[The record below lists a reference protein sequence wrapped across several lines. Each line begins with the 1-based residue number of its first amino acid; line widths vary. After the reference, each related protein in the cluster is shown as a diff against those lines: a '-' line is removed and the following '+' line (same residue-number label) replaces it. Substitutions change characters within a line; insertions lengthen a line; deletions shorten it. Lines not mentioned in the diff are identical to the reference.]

1 MSLRLLPFRQ
11 YHDND
16 VINMF
21 ALEDGS
27 VNENVTGVGN
37 GDAGVFVK
45 VTAGDFNADP
55 VAYGA
60 DSYLGKTDYP
70 HVGFAQYPK
79 VAKKV
84 APVTSGDMPV
94 GLTLSQTAKFDENG
108 EKLLYY
114 PQKLAELHAVLP
126 GQAVPIA
133 TKGIFTITAN
143 AFDGTITGGDYAVG
157 TGIRVSDSNAGKV
170 TGVAP
175 SNAASIGMV
184 IGTGSRTSRT
194 TTDQFAG
201 EYLVIKLG

>member
-27 VNENVTGVGN
+27 VNESVTGVGN

-45 VTAGDFNADP
+45 VTTGDFNADP
-55 VAYGA
+55 VAYGS

-84 APVTSGDMPV
+84 APVTSGDMAL
-94 GLTLSQTAKFDENG
+94 GLTLNQTAKTDENG

-114 PQKLAELHAVLP
+114 PQKLAELQAVLP

-133 TKGIFTITAN
+133 TRGIFTLSAN
-143 AFDGTITGGDYAVG
+143 AFDGDIASGDYAIG
-157 TGIRVSDSNAGKV
+157 TGIKVSDSNDGKIAA
-170 TGVAP
+170 VAP
-175 SNAASIGMV
+175 TDSSSMGMV
-184 IGTGSRTSRT
+184 IGTGSRTSQT